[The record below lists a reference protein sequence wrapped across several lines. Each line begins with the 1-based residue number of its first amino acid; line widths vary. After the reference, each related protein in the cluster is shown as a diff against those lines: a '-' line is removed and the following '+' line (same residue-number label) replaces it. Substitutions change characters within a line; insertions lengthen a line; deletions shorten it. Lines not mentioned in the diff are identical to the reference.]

1 MVLDSWRS
9 FFVFDAEPELT
20 PREALSEF
28 VRVKLDYALEQ
39 PELSR
44 IFTMEVLSGGARLV
58 QLGASGPVSQ
68 TQPPL
73 ARAEDPA
80 WARTMILEVGEG
92 MAASEFAA
100 RDLERRCRRC
110 PARFACPLQPEGQQ
124 R

>member
-44 IFTMEVLSGGARLV
+44 IFTMEVLSGGARLENYWP
-58 QLGASGPVSQ
+58 GAVEATHAKVAKINSW
-68 TQPPL
+68 L
-73 ARAEDPA
+73 ADGA
-80 WARTMILEVGEG
+80 L
-92 MAASEFAA
+92 
-100 RDLERRCRRC
+100 
-110 PARFACPLQPEGQQ
+110 CPLDGRLLIMHIWALTRLHPAG
-124 R
+124 RNAAGVVADSA